1 MDGRPVVMLCGARNG
16 LNRAVNDSIGIS
28 RPRPAHA
35 HMDVRFQKFVDRWAG
50 IPVCAALSLWHFGAQ
65 LVKGRFPSPPPRR
78 ILVIL
83 LSEMGSLVLAEPM
96 FRRLRERHPAAEI
109 HMMLFKRNRQLLDL
123 LGVVDAANVITIRD
137 DSLPN
142 LLRDLWAAIKRMRAT
157 RYDAVVDCELFSRI
171 SAILSGLSGAPQRV
185 GFHRYTQ
192 EGLFRGSFMTSPI
205 PYNPYRHL
213 SHQLVAL
220 ADGIDSQSWPRGKDG
235 RVADSFVPPV
245 FTPEPGELQKEAG
258 QLHRDHPSL
267 LGKPLVLLYPSGGL
281 LPIRAWPLQ
290 HYVQVAQGLL
300 SDGFAVG
307 IIGMP
312 DDRALGEQLRAAC
325 DNDVNC
331 VNLAGYTRSVRHLMT
346 LFHRA
351 SMLITN
357 DGGPGQFAAM
367 TPIQTIVF
375 FGPETPALYRS
386 WSPHAHAFF
395 TALPC
400 APCLTAYNHRSSP
413 CDGDNQCLKRILPGE
428 VLAKARDMLKRA
440 TPAAVDAA

>member
-1 MDGRPVVMLCGARNG
+1 
-16 LNRAVNDSIGIS
+16 
-28 RPRPAHA
+28 
-35 HMDVRFQKFVDRWAG
+35 
-50 IPVCAALSLWHFGAQ
+50 
-65 LVKGRFPSPPPRR
+65 
-78 ILVIL
+78 
-83 LSEMGSLVLAEPM
+83 
-96 FRRLRERHPAAEI
+96 
-109 HMMLFKRNRQLLDL
+109 
-123 LGVVDAANVITIRD
+123 
-137 DSLPN
+137 
-142 LLRDLWAAIKRMRAT
+142 
-157 RYDAVVDCELFSRI
+157 
-171 SAILSGLSGAPQRV
+171 
-185 GFHRYTQ
+185 
-192 EGLFRGSFMTSPI
+192 
-205 PYNPYRHL
+205 
-213 SHQLVAL
+213 
-220 ADGIDSQSWPRGKDG
+220 
-235 RVADSFVPPV
+235 
-245 FTPEPGELQKEAG
+245 
-258 QLHRDHPSL
+258 
-267 LGKPLVLLYPSGGL
+267 
-281 LPIRAWPLQ
+281 
-290 HYVQVAQGLL
+290 
-300 SDGFAVG
+300 
-307 IIGMP
+307 MP

>member
-1 MDGRPVVMLCGARNG
+1 MDEPVVMLCGARNG
-16 LNRAVNDSIGIS
+16 PNRAVNDSIGIS
-28 RPRPAHA
+28 RPRTAHA

-123 LGVVDAANVITIRD
+123 LGVVDPANVITIRD

-171 SAILSGLSGAPQRV
+171 SAILSGLSGASQRV

>member
-16 LNRAVNDSIGIS
+16 PNRAVNDSIGIS

-245 FTPEPGELQKEAG
+245 FTPGPGELQKEAG

-267 LGKPLVLLYPSGGL
+267 LGKALVLLYPSGGL

-312 DDRALGEQLRAAC
+312 DDRALGDQLRAAC

>member
-1 MDGRPVVMLCGARNG
+1 
-16 LNRAVNDSIGIS
+16 
-28 RPRPAHA
+28 
-35 HMDVRFQKFVDRWAG
+35 MDVRFQKFVDRWAG

-290 HYVQVAQGLL
+290 HYVQVAKGLL

-312 DDRALGEQLRAAC
+312 DDRALGDQLRAAC

>member
-1 MDGRPVVMLCGARNG
+1 
-16 LNRAVNDSIGIS
+16 
-28 RPRPAHA
+28 
-35 HMDVRFQKFVDRWAG
+35 MDVRFQKFVDRWAG

-235 RVADSFVPPV
+235 RVAESFVPPV

-267 LGKPLVLLYPSGGL
+267 LGKALVLLYPSGGL

-312 DDRALGEQLRAAC
+312 DDRALGDQLRAAC
-325 DNDVNC
+325 DNDMNC

>member
-1 MDGRPVVMLCGARNG
+1 
-16 LNRAVNDSIGIS
+16 
-28 RPRPAHA
+28 
-35 HMDVRFQKFVDRWAG
+35 MDVRFQKFVDRWAG

-137 DSLPN
+137 GSLPD

-245 FTPEPGELQKEAG
+245 FTPEPGELQKEAA

-290 HYVQVAQGLL
+290 HYVQVAKGLL

-312 DDRALGEQLRAAC
+312 DDRALGDQLRAAC

-440 TPAAVDAA
+440 TPAAMDAA

>member
-1 MDGRPVVMLCGARNG
+1 
-16 LNRAVNDSIGIS
+16 
-28 RPRPAHA
+28 
-35 HMDVRFQKFVDRWAG
+35 MDVRFQKFVDRWAG

-78 ILVIL
+78 ILVVL

-123 LGVVDAANVITIRD
+123 LGVVDPANVITIRD
-137 DSLPN
+137 DSLSN

-157 RYDAVVDCELFSRI
+157 RFDAVVDCELFSRI

-312 DDRALGEQLRAAC
+312 DDRALGDQLRAAC
-325 DNDVNC
+325 DNDVHC

>member
-1 MDGRPVVMLCGARNG
+1 
-16 LNRAVNDSIGIS
+16 
-28 RPRPAHA
+28 
-35 HMDVRFQKFVDRWAG
+35 MDVRFQKFVDRWAG

>member
-1 MDGRPVVMLCGARNG
+1 
-16 LNRAVNDSIGIS
+16 
-28 RPRPAHA
+28 
-35 HMDVRFQKFVDRWAG
+35 MDVRFQKFVDRWAG

-290 HYVQVAQGLL
+290 HYVQVAKGLL
-300 SDGFAVG
+300 SDGFTVG

>member
-1 MDGRPVVMLCGARNG
+1 
-16 LNRAVNDSIGIS
+16 
-28 RPRPAHA
+28 
-35 HMDVRFQKFVDRWAG
+35 MDVRFQKFVDRWAG
-50 IPVCAALSLWHFGAQ
+50 IPVCAALSLWLFGAQ

-78 ILVIL
+78 ILVVL

-123 LGVVDAANVITIRD
+123 LGVVDPANVITIRD
-137 DSLPN
+137 DSLSN
-142 LLRDLWAAIKRMRAT
+142 LLRDLWAAIKRMRAM

-312 DDRALGEQLRAAC
+312 DDRALGDQLRAAC
-325 DNDVNC
+325 DNDVHC

>member
-1 MDGRPVVMLCGARNG
+1 
-16 LNRAVNDSIGIS
+16 
-28 RPRPAHA
+28 
-35 HMDVRFQKFVDRWAG
+35 MDVRFQKFVDRWAG

-123 LGVVDAANVITIRD
+123 LGVVDPANVITIRD
-137 DSLPN
+137 GSLPD

-312 DDRALGEQLRAAC
+312 DDRALGDQLRAAC

>member
-1 MDGRPVVMLCGARNG
+1 
-16 LNRAVNDSIGIS
+16 
-28 RPRPAHA
+28 
-35 HMDVRFQKFVDRWAG
+35 MDVRFQKFVDRWAG

-137 DSLPN
+137 DSLAN

-312 DDRALGEQLRAAC
+312 DDRALGDQLRAAC
-325 DNDVNC
+325 DNDVHC

-440 TPAAVDAA
+440 TPAAMDAA

>member
-1 MDGRPVVMLCGARNG
+1 
-16 LNRAVNDSIGIS
+16 
-28 RPRPAHA
+28 
-35 HMDVRFQKFVDRWAG
+35 MDVRFQKFVDRWAG

-78 ILVIL
+78 VLVIL

-142 LLRDLWAAIKRMRAT
+142 LLHDLWAAIKRMRAT

-245 FTPEPGELQKEAG
+245 FTPGPGELQKEAG

-267 LGKPLVLLYPSGGL
+267 LGKALVLLYPSGGL

-312 DDRALGEQLRAAC
+312 DDRALGDQLRAAC

>member
-1 MDGRPVVMLCGARNG
+1 
-16 LNRAVNDSIGIS
+16 
-28 RPRPAHA
+28 
-35 HMDVRFQKFVDRWAG
+35 MDVRFQKFVDRWAG

-123 LGVVDAANVITIRD
+123 LGVVDPANVITIRD
-137 DSLPN
+137 DSLSN

-157 RYDAVVDCELFSRI
+157 RFDAVVDCELFSRI

-312 DDRALGEQLRAAC
+312 DDRALGDQLRAAC
-325 DNDVNC
+325 DNDVHC

>member
-1 MDGRPVVMLCGARNG
+1 
-16 LNRAVNDSIGIS
+16 
-28 RPRPAHA
+28 
-35 HMDVRFQKFVDRWAG
+35 MDVRFQKFVDRWAG

-78 ILVIL
+78 ILVVL

-123 LGVVDAANVITIRD
+123 LGVVDPANVITIRD
-137 DSLPN
+137 DSLSN
-142 LLRDLWAAIKRMRAT
+142 LLRDLWAAIKRMRAM

-312 DDRALGEQLRAAC
+312 DDRALGDQLRAAC
-325 DNDVNC
+325 DNDVHC

>member
-1 MDGRPVVMLCGARNG
+1 
-16 LNRAVNDSIGIS
+16 
-28 RPRPAHA
+28 
-35 HMDVRFQKFVDRWAG
+35 MDVRFQKFVDRWAG

-65 LVKGRFPSPPPRR
+65 LVTGRFPSPPPRR
-78 ILVIL
+78 LRVL
-83 LSEMGSLVLAEPM
+83 PLSEMGRLVRAEPM
-96 FRRLRERHPAAEI
+96 VRRLRERHPAAEI

-123 LGVVDAANVITIRD
+123 LGVVDPANVITIRD
-137 DSLPN
+137 DSLSN

-312 DDRALGEQLRAAC
+312 DDRALGDQLRAAC
-325 DNDVNC
+325 DNDVHC

>member
-1 MDGRPVVMLCGARNG
+1 
-16 LNRAVNDSIGIS
+16 
-28 RPRPAHA
+28 
-35 HMDVRFQKFVDRWAG
+35 MDVRFQKFVDRWAG

-78 ILVIL
+78 ILVVL

-123 LGVVDAANVITIRD
+123 LGVVDPANVITIRD
-137 DSLPN
+137 DSLSN

-312 DDRALGEQLRAAC
+312 DDRALGDQLRAAC
-325 DNDVNC
+325 DNDVHC

>member
-1 MDGRPVVMLCGARNG
+1 
-16 LNRAVNDSIGIS
+16 
-28 RPRPAHA
+28 
-35 HMDVRFQKFVDRWAG
+35 MDVRFQKFVDRWAG

-65 LVKGRFPSPPPRR
+65 LVKGRVPSPPPRR
-78 ILVIL
+78 ILVML

-123 LGVVDAANVITIRD
+123 LGVVDPAHVITIRD
-137 DSLPN
+137 DSLSN

-157 RYDAVVDCELFSRI
+157 RFDAVVDCELFSRI

-312 DDRALGEQLRAAC
+312 DDRALGDQLRAAC
-325 DNDVNC
+325 DNDVRC

-413 CDGDNQCLKRILPGE
+413 CDGDNQCLKRIVPGE

>member
-1 MDGRPVVMLCGARNG
+1 
-16 LNRAVNDSIGIS
+16 
-28 RPRPAHA
+28 
-35 HMDVRFQKFVDRWAG
+35 MDVRFQKFVDRWAG

-171 SAILSGLSGAPQRV
+171 SAILSGLSGASQRV

-290 HYVQVAQGLL
+290 HYVQVAKGLL

-312 DDRALGEQLRAAC
+312 DDRALGDQLRAAC

>member
-1 MDGRPVVMLCGARNG
+1 
-16 LNRAVNDSIGIS
+16 
-28 RPRPAHA
+28 
-35 HMDVRFQKFVDRWAG
+35 MDVRFQKFVDRWAG

-123 LGVVDAANVITIRD
+123 LGVVDPVNVITIRD
-137 DSLPN
+137 DSLSN

-157 RYDAVVDCELFSRI
+157 HFDAVVDCELFSRI

-312 DDRALGEQLRAAC
+312 DDRALGDQLRAAC
-325 DNDVNC
+325 DNDVHC

>member
-142 LLRDLWAAIKRMRAT
+142 LLHDLWAAIKRMRAT

-325 DNDVNC
+325 DNDVHC

>member
-1 MDGRPVVMLCGARNG
+1 
-16 LNRAVNDSIGIS
+16 
-28 RPRPAHA
+28 
-35 HMDVRFQKFVDRWAG
+35 MDVRFQKFVDRWAG

-78 ILVIL
+78 ILVVL

-123 LGVVDAANVITIRD
+123 LGVVDPANVITIRD
-137 DSLPN
+137 DSLSN

-157 RYDAVVDCELFSRI
+157 RFDAVVDCELFSRI

-312 DDRALGEQLRAAC
+312 DDRALGDQLRAAC
-325 DNDVNC
+325 DNDVHC
-331 VNLAGYTRSVRHLMT
+331 VTLAGYTRSVRHLMT

>member
-1 MDGRPVVMLCGARNG
+1 
-16 LNRAVNDSIGIS
+16 
-28 RPRPAHA
+28 
-35 HMDVRFQKFVDRWAG
+35 
-50 IPVCAALSLWHFGAQ
+50 
-65 LVKGRFPSPPPRR
+65 
-78 ILVIL
+78 
-83 LSEMGSLVLAEPM
+83 M

>member
-1 MDGRPVVMLCGARNG
+1 
-16 LNRAVNDSIGIS
+16 
-28 RPRPAHA
+28 
-35 HMDVRFQKFVDRWAG
+35 MDVRFQKFVDRWAG

-96 FRRLRERHPAAEI
+96 FRRLRERHPAAEV

-142 LLRDLWAAIKRMRAT
+142 LLHDLWAAIKRMRAT

-267 LGKPLVLLYPSGGL
+267 LGKALVLLYPSGGL

-312 DDRALGEQLRAAC
+312 DDRALGDQLRAAC